1 MLVFKHPKYYQEMR
15 KRAKQFQKEQADKLT
30 SYKLPGPKPI
40 SEGNKG
46 LIHKR
51 KGGRVGPKA
60 TSTQATS
67 DQASSGSRTNKR

>member
-15 KRAKQFQKEQADKLT
+15 KRAKEFQKAQADKLT

-51 KGGRVGPKA
+51 KGGRVGPKDSSA
-60 TSTQATS
+60 QATS